1 MSAAT
6 GQISLRKQLSL
17 RRVVLDALFRTFLYF
32 SIFTA
37 LGMIFWVVSR
47 LWRDSGWFLSWDLVT
62 NFPSYDIDNAG
73 FQSPLVGSIWVVGFA
88 SLIALPI
95 GIMTAL
101 YLEEFSL
108 KKNRLT
114 RLIDLNIQNLAGV
127 PAVVF
132 GLIGLAFVVRGFVEW
147 GFTVGSAAIVIAML
161 ILPVIIIVSRE
172 AIRSVPPSYKE
183 GALALGATQW
193 QAVWRLVL
201 PSAIPGTATG
211 SILAVSRAIGES
223 APLLLL
229 GALSFVTFNPTGLDS
244 PFTILP
250 LTIFKYA
257 SDSREEFQVLAS
269 AGALILVAVLFTL
282 NLIAILLRDYATRKR
297 RVG

>member
-1 MSAAT
+1 VSTAT
-6 GQISLRKQLSL
+6 SQISLRSRLSV
-17 RRVVLDALFRTFLYF
+17 RRVVVDALFRTFLYF
-32 SIFTA
+32 SIFAA

-47 LWRDSGWFLSWDLVT
+47 LWRDAGWFLSWDLIT

-73 FQSPLVGSIWVVGFA
+73 YQSPLVGSLWVVGTA

-95 GIMTAL
+95 GVMTAL
-101 YLEEFSL
+101 YLEEFSP
-108 KKNRLT
+108 KKNRIT

-132 GLIGLAFVVRGFVEW
+132 GLIGLAFVVRGILKW
-147 GFTVGSAAIVIAML
+147 GFTVGSAALVIAML

-172 AIRSVPPSYKE
+172 AIRAVPPSYKE

-201 PSAIPGTATG
+201 PNAIPGTATG

-229 GALSFVTFNPTGLDS
+229 GALSFVTFNPTSLDD
-244 PFTILP
+244 PFTIMP
-250 LTIFKYA
+250 LAIFKFA
-257 SDSREEFQVLAS
+257 SDSREEYQILAS
-269 AGALILVAVLFTL
+269 AGSLILVALLFTL

-297 RVG
+297 NV

>member
-1 MSAAT
+1 MSQT
-6 GQISLRKQLSL
+6 ISLKKQISI
-17 RRVVLDALFRTFLYF
+17 RRVLIDAAFRTFLYF

-47 LWRDSGWFLSWDLVT
+47 LWSDAGWLLSWDLIT
-62 NFPSYDIDNAG
+62 NYPSYNIDDAG
-73 FQSPLVGSIWVVGFA
+73 FQSPLVGSLWVVGFA
-88 SLIALPI
+88 TLMALPT
-95 GIMTAL
+95 GVLTAL
-101 YLEEFSL
+101 YLEHFAGKSN
-108 KKNRLT
+108 KLT
-114 RLIDLNIQNLAGV
+114 RLIELNVQNLAGV

-132 GLIGLAFVVRGFVEW
+132 GLIGLAFIVRGFVKW
-147 GFTVGSAAIVIAML
+147 GFTVGSAAVVIAML

-183 GALALGATQW
+183 GALALGATNW

-211 SILAVSRAIGES
+211 SILAISRAIGES

-244 PFTILP
+244 PFTIMP

-257 SDSREEFQVLAS
+257 SDSREEYQILAS
-269 AGALILVAVLFTL
+269 AGSLILVAVLFTL
-282 NLIAILLRDYATRKR
+282 NLTAILLRDFATRKR
-297 RVG
+297 NV

>member
-1 MSAAT
+1 MAQTISLKK
-6 GQISLRKQLSL
+6 QISI
-17 RRVVLDALFRTFLYF
+17 RRVVIDAAFRTFLYF

-37 LGMIFWVVSR
+37 LGMIFWVISR
-47 LWRDSGWFLSWDLVT
+47 LWSDAGWLLSWDLIT
-62 NFPSYDIDNAG
+62 NYPSYDIDNAG
-73 FQSPLVGSIWVVGFA
+73 FQSPLMGSLWVVGFA
-88 SLIALPI
+88 TLMALPT
-95 GIMTAL
+95 GVLTAL
-101 YLEEFSL
+101 YLEHFAG
-108 KKNRLT
+108 KGNKLT
-114 RLIDLNIQNLAGV
+114 RHIELNVQNLAGV

-132 GLIGLAFVVRGFVEW
+132 GLIGLAFVVRGFIKW
-147 GFTVGSAAIVIAML
+147 GFTVGSAAVVIAML

-183 GALALGATQW
+183 GALALGATNW

-244 PFTILP
+244 PFTIMP

-257 SDSREEFQVLAS
+257 SDSREEYQILAS
-269 AGALILVAVLFTL
+269 AGSLILVAVLFTL
-282 NLIAILLRDYATRKR
+282 NLIAILLRDFATRKR
-297 RVG
+297 NV

>member
-1 MSAAT
+1 MAQTISLKK
-6 GQISLRKQLSL
+6 QISI
-17 RRVVLDALFRTFLYF
+17 RRVVIDAAFRTFLYF

-37 LGMIFWVVSR
+37 LGMIFWVISR
-47 LWRDSGWFLSWDLVT
+47 LWSDAGWLLSWDLIT
-62 NFPSYDIDNAG
+62 NYPSYDIDNAG
-73 FQSPLVGSIWVVGFA
+73 FQSPLMGSLWVVGFA
-88 SLIALPI
+88 TLMALPT
-95 GIMTAL
+95 GVLTAL
-101 YLEEFSL
+101 YLEHFAG
-108 KKNRLT
+108 KGNKLT
-114 RLIDLNIQNLAGV
+114 RLIELNVQNLAGV

-132 GLIGLAFVVRGFVEW
+132 GLIGLAFVVRGFIKW
-147 GFTVGSAAIVIAML
+147 GFTVGSAAVVIAML

-183 GALALGATQW
+183 GALALGATNW

-229 GALSFVTFNPTGLDS
+229 GALSFVTFNPDGLDS
-244 PFTILP
+244 PFTIMP

-257 SDSREEFQVLAS
+257 SDSREEYQVLAS
-269 AGALILVAVLFTL
+269 AGSLILVAVLFTL
-282 NLIAILLRDYATRKR
+282 NLVAILLRDFATRKR
-297 RVG
+297 NV

>member
-1 MSAAT
+1 MSQT
-6 GQISLRKQLSL
+6 ISLKKQISI
-17 RRVVLDALFRTFLYF
+17 RRVLIDAAFRTFLYF

-47 LWRDSGWFLSWDLVT
+47 LWSDAGWLLSWDLIT
-62 NFPSYDIDNAG
+62 NYPSYNIDDAG
-73 FQSPLVGSIWVVGFA
+73 FQSPLVGSLWVVGFA
-88 SLIALPI
+88 TLMALPT
-95 GIMTAL
+95 GVLTAL
-101 YLEEFSL
+101 YLEHFAGKSN
-108 KKNRLT
+108 KLT
-114 RLIDLNIQNLAGV
+114 RLIELNVQNLAGV

-132 GLIGLAFVVRGFVEW
+132 GLIGLAFIVRGFVKW
-147 GFTVGSAAIVIAML
+147 GFTVGSAAVVIAML

-183 GALALGATQW
+183 GALALGATNW

-211 SILAVSRAIGES
+211 SILAISRAIGES

-244 PFTILP
+244 PFTIMP

-257 SDSREEFQVLAS
+257 SDSREEYQVLAS
-269 AGALILVAVLFTL
+269 AGSLILVVVLFTL
-282 NLIAILLRDYATRKR
+282 NLTAILLRDFATRKR
-297 RVG
+297 NV

>member
-1 MSAAT
+1 MSQT
-6 GQISLRKQLSL
+6 ISLKKQISI
-17 RRVVLDALFRTFLYF
+17 RRVLIDAAFRTFLYF

-47 LWRDSGWFLSWDLVT
+47 LWSDAGWLLSWDLIT
-62 NFPSYDIDNAG
+62 NYPSYNIDDAG
-73 FQSPLVGSIWVVGFA
+73 FQSPLVGSLWVVGFA
-88 SLIALPI
+88 TLMALPT
-95 GIMTAL
+95 GVLTAV
-101 YLEEFSL
+101 YLEHFAGKSN
-108 KKNRLT
+108 KLT
-114 RLIDLNIQNLAGV
+114 RLIELNVQNLAGV

-132 GLIGLAFVVRGFVEW
+132 GLIGLAFIVRGFVKW
-147 GFTVGSAAIVIAML
+147 GFTVGSAAVVIAML

-183 GALALGATQW
+183 GALALGATNW

-211 SILAVSRAIGES
+211 SILAISRAIGES

-244 PFTILP
+244 PFTIMP

-257 SDSREEFQVLAS
+257 SDSREEYQVLAS
-269 AGALILVAVLFTL
+269 AGSLILVAVLFTL
-282 NLIAILLRDYATRKR
+282 NLTAILLRDFATRKR
-297 RVG
+297 NV